1 MAVKDKIL
9 AELKKHLGSTF
20 PDVYERYEKK
30 FSLMTDQDVED
41 WFIKKNGRIRLYAD
55 DSKIQQSNVDKL
67 CKSTG
72 VVLEEKLILP
82 YKNNITTKHK
92 IMVMPMQILKLQQ
105 MATKE
110 NASTIHTNQRDMN
123 NQATRGSKT
132 GLLSDDEVAAMAAY
146 GTVVDPIIKELFSP
160 RGDNRITKKAMNEM
174 IRQDLDFSLADL
186 PNGAEGRMTLLHLDA
201 NYACMGLATDLID
214 HIDERS

>member
-30 FSLMTDQDVED
+30 FSSMDNQEIKD
-41 WFIKKNGRIRLYAD
+41 WFLKKNGQIRLYAD
-55 DSKIQQSNVDKL
+55 DSKIQQSDVDKL

-174 IRQDLDFSLADL
+174 IRQNLDFSLADL

>member
-30 FSLMTDQDVED
+30 FTSMTDQEVKD

-72 VVLEEKLILP
+72 VVLEEKLRLP

>member
-1 MAVKDKIL
+1 MAIKDKVL

-30 FSLMTDQDVED
+30 FNSMSDDEIKD
-41 WFIKKNGRIRLYAD
+41 WFLKKNGQIRLYAK
-55 DSKIQQSNVDKL
+55 DSTIQQSNVDKL

-92 IMVMPMQILKLQQ
+92 IMVMPIQILKLQQ

-146 GTVVDPIIKELFSP
+146 GSVVDPIIKELFSP
-160 RGDNRITKKAMNEM
+160 RGDNRITKKAMNEL
-174 IRQDLDFSLADL
+174 IRHDLDFSLADL
-186 PNGAEGRMTLLHLDA
+186 PNGADGRMTLIHLDA

>member
-30 FSLMTDQDVED
+30 FNSMSDEEIKD
-41 WFIKKNGRIRLYAD
+41 WFLKKNGQIRLYAK
-55 DSKIQQSNVDKL
+55 DSTIQQSNVDKL

-160 RGDNRITKKAMNEM
+160 RGDNRITKKAMNEL
-174 IRQDLDFSLADL
+174 IRHDLDFSLADL
-186 PNGAEGRMTLLHLDA
+186 PNGADGRMTLIHLDA

>member
-30 FSLMTDQDVED
+30 FNSMSDNEIKD
-41 WFIKKNGRIRLYAD
+41 WFLKKNGQIRLYAK
-55 DSKIQQSNVDKL
+55 DSTIQQSNVDKL

-146 GTVVDPIIKELFSP
+146 GSVVDPIIKELFSP
-160 RGDNRITKKAMNEM
+160 RGDNRITKKAMNEL
-174 IRQDLDFSLADL
+174 IRHDLDFSLADL
-186 PNGAEGRMTLLHLDA
+186 PNGADGRMTLIHLDA

>member
-30 FSLMTDQDVED
+30 FNSMDDQEIKD
-41 WFIKKNGRIRLYAD
+41 WFLKKNGQIRLYAD

-72 VVLEEKLILP
+72 VVLEEKLRLP